1 MHPMDDNL
9 VGYLLNAL
17 DDDARRGVEGYLRIH
32 PEARL
37 KLARLRERL
46 APLAADRD
54 TIEPPPGLAR
64 ATLARVRQA
73 KTLPAAPCL
82 RAAAVGGRSWW
93 RRTDVLAAAASLLLA
108 IGIGAAWLVSAWQRS
123 DIVACQEN
131 LHRFHGA
138 LVAYSE
144 MRPDGA
150 FPRVEAEGPRAAAGI
165 FVPLLADGGVLG
177 EDVSVSCPARGR
189 RPALREPGQVRQLEE
204 LYTADRAGYIR
215 AVRDMAGCYAYSLGY
230 RDAGGLHGLRRG
242 AGDLLP
248 IMADCPPFHDAAAG
262 EGNSLNHGGG
272 GQNVLTIGGSV
283 RYCTSRGVG
292 VEGDDI
298 YLNREQRVL
307 AGLYPTDTVLAVSDA
322 VP

>member
-1 MHPMDDNL
+1 
-9 VGYLLNAL
+9 VGSS
-17 DDDARRGVEGYLRIH
+17 
-32 PEARL
+32 
-37 KLARLRERL
+37 
-46 APLAADRD
+46 
-54 TIEPPPGLAR
+54 
-64 ATLARVRQA
+64 
-73 KTLPAAPCL
+73 
-82 RAAAVGGRSWW
+82 SWW

-108 IGIGAAWLVSAWQRS
+108 LGIGAAWLVSARQRS

-144 MRPDGA
+144 MRPDRA
-150 FPRVEAEGPRAAAGI
+150 FPRVEAEGPRAVAGI

-177 EDVSVSCPARGR
+177 GDVSVSCPARGR
-189 RPALREPGQVRQLEE
+189 RPAPAAPGQVRQLEE
-204 LYTADRAGYIR
+204 LYSTDRAGYTR
-215 AVRDMAGCYAYSLGY
+215 AVKDVAGCYAYSLGY
-230 RDAGGLHGLRRG
+230 RDEGGLHGLRRD

-248 IMADCPPFHDAAAG
+248 IMADCPPFHNAANG

-283 RYCTSRGVG
+283 RFCASRRVG

-298 YLNREQRVL
+298 YLNRQERVL

-322 VP
+322 AP